1 MFMEI
6 YPDTDPH
13 IKRYSN
19 EISAYTGL
27 ARSMKLPYWVW
38 VNDEK
43 PIGLVIIGK
52 EPIRMFAP
60 AGTKMAVVE
69 MIDAKQTRVNLD
81 RFVEEIKQLATRH
94 NTEYVTTV
102 LPSEETG
109 ALESFKKYDF
119 EVIADSCQMVCQLNR
134 EFSEHTDLQF
144 PQAKREEARKWVKQA
159 AQFLK
164 GSSDTILELGLR
176 NILGLPEEFIDL
188 VIKSETFFFVN
199 KNHEAIGVL
208 EINEERGTIGNIG
221 VKPSERN
228 KGYGRQIVTFGLRQL
243 KSSNVKEAR
252 LRVHAANKN
261 AIHLYKSIGFQ
272 TKQRN
277 LTLLWSQG
285 NRIAAS

>member
-1 MFMEI
+1 MEV

-13 IKRYSN
+13 IERYSN

-27 ARSMKLPYWVW
+27 ARNMKFPYWVW

-43 PIGLVIIGK
+43 PIGLVIVGK

-69 MIDAKQTRVNLD
+69 MIDVKQTRVNLD
-81 RFVEEIKQLATRH
+81 RFVEEVKQLAARH
-94 NTEYVTTV
+94 DTEYVTAV
-102 LPSEETG
+102 LPFEETS

-119 EVIADSCQMVCQLNR
+119 KILADSYQMVCQLDR
-134 EFSEHTDLQF
+134 EFSDFTDLRF
-144 PQAKREEARKWVKQA
+144 LQAKREEARKWAKQA

-164 GSSDTILELGLR
+164 GSPDTVLELGLR

-188 VIKSETFFFVN
+188 VFKSETFFFVN
-199 KNHEAIGVL
+199 KDHEALGVL
-208 EINEERGTIGNIG
+208 ETNKERGTIGNIG

-243 KSSNVKEAR
+243 KASNVKEAR
-252 LRVHAANKN
+252 LRVHAANDN

-272 TKQRN
+272 VKQRN

-285 NRIAAS
+285 DRIATS